1 MILLSYVVISGI
13 FLEHDFC
20 GGGGGGGGERETQHF
35 RELRG
40 TDILI
45 KFEQIHIINCF
56 WGGGEEQNCFQ
67 GGDGTPPPQKALK
80 NECLQLILIV
90 KTRVSLPSSLLALQE
105 NKVSLL

>member
-1 MILLSYVVISGI
+1 MISGGI
-13 FLEHDFC
+13 RGE
-20 GGGGGGGGERETQHF
+20 GGGGERETQHF

-56 WGGGEEQNCFQ
+56 FFGGGGRRGEGRGKTVFRE
-67 GGDGTPPPQKALK
+67 GVEYRPLK

-105 NKVSLL
+105 NKVLLL